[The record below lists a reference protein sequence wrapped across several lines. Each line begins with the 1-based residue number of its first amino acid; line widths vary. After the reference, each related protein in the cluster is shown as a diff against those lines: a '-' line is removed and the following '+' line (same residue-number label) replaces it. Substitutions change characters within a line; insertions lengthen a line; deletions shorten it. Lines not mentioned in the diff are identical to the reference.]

1 MYPWKCVMIVSIS
14 NLQLQVTYCSRLAW
28 QSLQPQSEI
37 MDIMHDAGYPSI
49 QFMVADGLL
58 EPITAIIRWKAG
70 YTGHRPIT
78 DRGYHLSLLS
88 QALCFRLLLIPHK
101 YEPIKCHLLQ
111 SQEQVIRGVVKNIK
125 NYSGK
130 TQANK
135 AREQGCRKLLIL
147 RVDGWIHLFYPS
159 VRSRCCSLFP
169 MWQLHIKALKAGT
182 FKHNT

>member
-1 MYPWKCVMIVSIS
+1 
-14 NLQLQVTYCSRLAW
+14 
-28 QSLQPQSEI
+28 

-58 EPITAIIRWKAG
+58 EPITAIQV
-70 YTGHRPIT
+70 TGQ
-78 DRGYHLSLLS
+78 S
-88 QALCFRLLLIPHK
+88 QTVVIIFLYYPRLCFRLLLIPHK
-101 YEPIKCHLLQ
+101 YKPIECHLLQ

-147 RVDGWIHLFYPS
+147 RVDG
-159 VRSRCCSLFP
+159 
-169 MWQLHIKALKAGT
+169 
-182 FKHNT
+182 